1 MEQFKVLS
9 RFSRYLSVEAAVSD
23 IPQKL
28 KDAANK
34 HWYNG
39 FKGFVQELYLLC
51 CLFFLFFL
59 QFGWQ
64 IISKRG

>member
-1 MEQFKVLS
+1 MKEYFNMEQFQVIS

-39 FKGFVQELYLLC
+39 FKGFV
-51 CLFFLFFL
+51 
-59 QFGWQ
+59 
-64 IISKRG
+64 